1 MMCIKTR
8 QTGSESTKPR
18 VFHSF
23 SLSEG
28 LLELVEPTSVILPY
42 IVTYEMWWVTAMENR
57 MEWTAKSIDLLRG
70 LWAEGHSTAEIGRR
84 MGVTK
89 NAIVGKAHRLDLPAR
104 PSPIRKQEVNG
115 VPVAPRRKPS
125 RDEAPASAERSPP
138 MTRETVSPQP
148 AVAKA
153 PAAPAN
159 GAPAAGAQVRYFP
172 RASLRSCCWPIG
184 EPGQREFRFCS
195 AEATPGKPYCPDHV
209 AVAYVRVRDRRSDAA

>member
-1 MMCIKTR
+1 
-8 QTGSESTKPR
+8 
-18 VFHSF
+18 
-23 SLSEG
+23 
-28 LLELVEPTSVILPY
+28 
-42 IVTYEMWWVTAMENR
+42 MENR

-104 PSPIRKQEVNG
+104 PSPIRKQDLDG
-115 VPVAPRRKPS
+115 APAAPRRKPV
-125 RDEAPASAERSPP
+125 RVAGPIGR
-138 MTRETVSPQP
+138 TIPQP
-148 AVAKA
+148 TSILAAPQT
-153 PAAPAN
+153 PAAPIAS
-159 GAPAAGAQVRYFP
+159 AQVRHFP

-195 AEATPGKPYCPDHV
+195 AEAAQGKPYCADHV